1 MNMSTKTIK
10 ISIDDLIDKFKKYN
24 DNEEDIALI
33 RRAYD
38 YAEKKHFGQKRIS
51 GDDYILHPL
60 NVALILTEISA
71 DAPCM
76 AAALLHDT
84 IEDSDATKE
93 EIEELLKGNGEEVN
107 DPNFFA
113 KMGSTMGIIKEVK
126 TDNSDSS
133 IADMVIQGVS
143 MGSIETEK
151 KLKAYE
157 KDIEKEYKDLAER
170 FLKFQ
175 QKSIDKLKKYL

>member
-1 MNMSTKTIK
+1 MEEKNELLEHIYKDAYMASYSLQKLLDEIK
-10 ISIDDLIDKFKKYN
+10 NK
-24 DNEEDIALI
+24 DNKIKGDVEDIL
-33 RRAYD
+33 
-38 YAEKKHFGQKRIS
+38 QK
-51 GDDYILHPL
+51 YQ
-60 NVALILTEISA
+60 EF
-71 DAPCM
+71 
-76 AAALLHDT
+76 
-84 IEDSDATKE
+84 KE
-93 EIEELLKGNGEEVN
+93 EVEELLKGNDEEVN

-113 KMGSTMGIIKEVK
+113 KMGSTMVIIKEVK
-126 TDNSDSS
+126 IDNSDSS

-157 KDIEKEYKDLAER
+157 KYIEKEYKDLAER